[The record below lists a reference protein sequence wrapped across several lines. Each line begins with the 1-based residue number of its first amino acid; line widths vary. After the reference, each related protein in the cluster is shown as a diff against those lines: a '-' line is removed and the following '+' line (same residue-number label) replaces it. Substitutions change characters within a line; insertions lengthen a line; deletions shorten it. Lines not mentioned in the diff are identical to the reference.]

1 MSRAQ
6 ADSPGAKDATLL
18 GSRYIA
24 TYRCQPL
31 LPVPHTGVVS
41 ALADRL
47 RSDLTTAMK
56 QRDEVR
62 TATLRMALSALSVE
76 QTAGTAAHELSD
88 DEVVAVLT
96 RESKKRREA
105 AEAFAAAGRDE
116 SAARERAEQAV
127 LAEYLPAALSADE
140 LDALVRAAVAEAA
153 ADGAGGAAAMG
164 VVMKRLAPQVRGRAD
179 GAEVARQVK
188 AALGSG

>member
-1 MSRAQ
+1 
-6 ADSPGAKDATLL
+6 
-18 GSRYIA
+18 
-24 TYRCQPL
+24 
-31 LPVPHTGVVS
+31 VVS

>member
-1 MSRAQ
+1 
-6 ADSPGAKDATLL
+6 
-18 GSRYIA
+18 
-24 TYRCQPL
+24 
-31 LPVPHTGVVS
+31 VVS

-62 TATLRMALSALSVE
+62 IATLRMALSALSVE